1 MGKTMLLPRTETPPA
16 KVGDP
21 GIINLVKAG
30 EAAYNA
36 KSAELLLLPA
46 GCVKAD
52 SIISLLIKRLT
63 EDADLQHVDCGSD
76 AGMLSIAERF
86 VGVWGAAALSFC
98 ERRGRDIRLL
108 GWSEDLETAW
118 EKAGKAESAMINGLA
133 ELGSGAGMSF
143 SEEIGHDGITTHS
156 LLSLSTPG
164 SMGTRGG
171 FLCSGCGKFFLPD
184 SPMKFCA
191 IQPGAGEIEENLADI
206 ETPGANTI
214 ADLCEQLGAEKERTI
229 KAMLYIAF
237 DGAHPRP
244 IASFVRG
251 DYSVSMNK
259 LAKWLKA
266 ERGLSGLRPAE
277 KSELRELIGEVA
289 GYCGPVGLPENVVS
303 VCDESVCGARNTI
316 AGANRQG
323 YHRTGCCHGRD
334 FDLPIADIALA
345 VSGIHCSCG
354 GGTLAPAALR
364 ELGTIE
370 TELDQPAKGK
380 PRKTPVCRDR
390 YGVREY
396 PAEWRGT
403 FSIEKTLLSISENCM
418 DASTQ

>member
-1 MGKTMLLPRTETPPA
+1 MGKTMLLPKTETPQA

-46 GCVKAD
+46 GCAKAD

-76 AGMLSIAERF
+76 AGILSVAERF
-86 VGVWGAAALSFC
+86 AGAWGDAALSFC
-98 ERRGRDIRLL
+98 ERKGRDIRLL
-108 GWSEDLETAW
+108 GWAEDLETAW
-118 EKAGKAESAMINGLA
+118 KKACEAESALINGLA
-133 ELGSGAGMSF
+133 ELIPGARISF
-143 SEEIGHDGITTHS
+143 SEEIGHDGIVTHS

-171 FLCSGCGKFFLPD
+171 FLCSACGKFFLPD

-191 IQPGAGEIEENLADI
+191 VQPGAGEAEENLADI

-214 ADLCEQLGAEKERTI
+214 AELCEQLGAEKERTI

-237 DGAHPRP
+237 DGADPRP

-259 LAKWLKA
+259 LAKWLKD
-266 ERGLSGLRPAE
+266 ERGLRGLRPAE
-277 KSELRELIGEVA
+277 KSELREMIGEVA

-303 VCDESVCGARNTI
+303 VCDESVRGARNTI
-316 AGANRQG
+316 VGANRPW

-345 VSGIHCSCG
+345 VDGIHCSCG
-354 GGTLAPAALR
+354 NGTLATAALR
-364 ELGTIE
+364 ELGTME
-370 TELDQPAKGK
+370 TELDRPSKGK
-380 PRKTPVCRDR
+380 PRKTPACRDR
-390 YGVREY
+390 YGAREY
-396 PAEWRGT
+396 PGEWRGT
-403 FSIEKTLLSISENCM
+403 FSIEKMLLSTGENYM
-418 DASTQ
+418 DSSTL